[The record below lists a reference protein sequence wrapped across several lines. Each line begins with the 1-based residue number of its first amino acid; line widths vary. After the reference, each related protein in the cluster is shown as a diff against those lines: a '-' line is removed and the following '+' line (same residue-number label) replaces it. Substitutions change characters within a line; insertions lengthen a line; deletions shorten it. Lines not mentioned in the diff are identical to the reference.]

1 MFCHLLSYT
10 HLALWRGKR
19 PKVNA
24 KQKGFWNFLS
34 FSLLFFAQYF
44 GVEFKK
50 NIGKTLLKG
59 LKTGPCEN
67 YLAKFCTV
75 KSSKNPWSLQIKIN
89 LLYFEKSKWSSF
101 QKCRSAKVRQGIF
114 TWSEAKI
121 RKDSVLMTHL
131 HFTNFLAY
139 RN

>member
-44 GVEFKK
+44 GVEFKIKHRK
-50 NIGKTLLKG
+50 NIAKRTLSPDHVKIIERSSALLKV
-59 LKTGPCEN
+59 LKIPGP
-67 YLAKFCTV
+67 
-75 KSSKNPWSLQIKIN
+75 SK
-89 LLYFEKSKWSSF
+89 
-101 QKCRSAKVRQGIF
+101 
-114 TWSEAKI
+114 
-121 RKDSVLMTHL
+121 
-131 HFTNFLAY
+131 
-139 RN
+139 